1 MGSSGYFNA
10 EVSLS
15 RKIDV
20 TKKTKNTALEIEAL
34 KKYLLKKE
42 VNPFLI
48 EVSYK
53 DVKPGDVIKYVDTSD
68 EDDYYEEDDD
78 KYEDVSE
85 LDEASLKQVLEGLGP
100 DVSCKVVPHDLN
112 KRLAFVDLDIC
123 KQEGSFVLDPKP
135 HLLHIRGLAECSNDI
150 YYEND
155 NSTGDSFKITQSF
168 IDSLKPGDILELD
181 ANGGC
186 Y

>member
-34 KKYLLKKE
+34 KKYLLEKE

-100 DVSCKVVPHDLN
+100 DVSCKVVPYDLD
-112 KRLAFVDLDIC
+112 KRLAFVDIAIC
-123 KQEGSFVLDPKP
+123 KQEGMFILGPKP
-135 HLLHIRGLAECSNDI
+135 HLLYVKSLAYCSNEI
-150 YYEND
+150 YYDTNNATD
-155 NSTGDSFKITQSF
+155 DSFKITQSF
-168 IDSLKPGDILELD
+168 IDSLKPGDTLVLD
-181 ANGGC
+181 ADGSC